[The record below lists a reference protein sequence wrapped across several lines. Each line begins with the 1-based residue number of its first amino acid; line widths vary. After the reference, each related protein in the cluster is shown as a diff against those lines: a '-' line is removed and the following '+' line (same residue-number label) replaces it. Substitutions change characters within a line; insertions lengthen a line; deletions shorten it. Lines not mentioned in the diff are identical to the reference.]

1 MNDRLEQFKKMMKS
15 AKQHQEQFG
24 KQLEQFED
32 DMQSS
37 NFGEFPTNT
46 LFTDNELKK
55 LNESQNERQENDLH
69 KSNRDS
75 IDELSDLKVRQAG
88 SVEGYLAD
96 IGHSLM
102 MIANSLRHIE
112 DRLDKECDQNGHER
126 NR

>member
-1 MNDRLEQFKKMMKS
+1 MNRMNDRLEQFKKMMKS
-15 AKQHQEQFG
+15 AKQHQEQFR

-46 LFTDNELKK
+46 LFTDEELKK
-55 LNESQNERQENDLH
+55 LHDQQDDDLH

-75 IDELSDLKVRQAG
+75 IDELSDHLKVHQAG
-88 SVEGYLAD
+88 SVEGYLAN

-102 MIANSLRHIE
+102 MIANSLRNIE
-112 DRLDKECDQNGHER
+112 DHLDKGR
-126 NR
+126 NE

>member
-1 MNDRLEQFKKMMKS
+1 MNDRLEQFKKIMKL
-15 AKQHQEQFG
+15 AKQHQEQFR
-24 KQLEQFED
+24 KQLDQFDD

-46 LFTDNELKK
+46 LFTDKELKK
-55 LNESQNERQENDLH
+55 LNESQNDRQENDLH

-75 IDELSDLKVRQAG
+75 IDQLNAIKVRQAG

-96 IGHSLM
+96 IAHSLM

-112 DRLDKECDQNGHER
+112 DRLEK
-126 NR
+126 

>member
-1 MNDRLEQFKKMMKS
+1 MNRMNDRLEQFKKMMKS
-15 AKQHQEQFG
+15 AKQHQEQFR
-24 KQLEQFED
+24 KQLEQFDD

-55 LNESQNERQENDLH
+55 LHDQQDDDLH
-69 KSNRDS
+69 KSNREE
-75 IDELSDLKVRQAG
+75 IDELTELKARQSG

-102 MIANSLRHIE
+102 MIANSLRSIE
-112 DRLDKECDQNGHER
+112 DHLDKEREQNGH
-126 NR
+126 

>member
-1 MNDRLEQFKKMMKS
+1 MNERLEQFKKIMKL
-15 AKQHQEQFG
+15 AKQHQEQFR

-37 NFGEFPTNT
+37 NFCEFPTNT
-46 LFTDNELKK
+46 LFTDEELKK

-75 IDELSDLKVRQAG
+75 IDQLNDIKIRQAG
-88 SVEGYLAD
+88 STEGYLAD
-96 IGHSLM
+96 IAHSLM

-112 DRLDKECDQNGHER
+112 DHLDKER
-126 NR
+126 N

>member
-1 MNDRLEQFKKMMKS
+1 MNRMNDRLEQFKKMMKS
-15 AKQHQEQFG
+15 AKQHQELFR
-24 KQLEQFED
+24 KQLEQFDD

-37 NFGEFPTNT
+37 NFGEFPANT

-55 LNESQNERQENDLH
+55 LNESQNDRQENDLH

-75 IDELSDLKVRQAG
+75 IDELSDHLKVHQAG
-88 SVEGYLAD
+88 SVEGYLSN

-112 DRLDKECDQNGHER
+112 DHLDKEREQNGH
-126 NR
+126 

>member
-1 MNDRLEQFKKMMKS
+1 MNWMNDQLERFNKMMKL
-15 AKQHQEQFG
+15 AKQNQENFR
-24 KQLEQFED
+24 KQLEQFDD

-37 NFGEFPTNT
+37 NFGEFPKNT

-55 LNESQNERQENDLH
+55 LNESQNDRQENDLH

-102 MIANSLRHIE
+102 MIANSLRNIE
-112 DRLDKECDQNGHER
+112 DRLEK
-126 NR
+126 

>member
-1 MNDRLEQFKKMMKS
+1 MNRMNDRLEQFKKMMKS
-15 AKQHQEQFG
+15 AKQHQEQFR

-37 NFGEFPTNT
+37 NFGEFPANT
-46 LFTDNELKK
+46 LFTDKELKK

-75 IDELSDLKVRQAG
+75 IDELSDHLKVHQAG

-96 IGHSLM
+96 VGHSLM

-112 DRLDKECDQNGHER
+112 DHLDKEREQNGH
-126 NR
+126 

>member
-1 MNDRLEQFKKMMKS
+1 MNRMNDRLEQFKKMMKS
-15 AKQHQEQFG
+15 AKQHQEQFR
-24 KQLEQFED
+24 KQLEQFDD

-55 LNESQNERQENDLH
+55 LNESQNDRQENDLH
-69 KSNRDS
+69 KSNRES
-75 IDELSDLKVRQAG
+75 IDQLNSIKVHQAG
-88 SVEGYLAD
+88 SVEGYLAN

-112 DRLDKECDQNGHER
+112 DHLDKER
-126 NR
+126 NE